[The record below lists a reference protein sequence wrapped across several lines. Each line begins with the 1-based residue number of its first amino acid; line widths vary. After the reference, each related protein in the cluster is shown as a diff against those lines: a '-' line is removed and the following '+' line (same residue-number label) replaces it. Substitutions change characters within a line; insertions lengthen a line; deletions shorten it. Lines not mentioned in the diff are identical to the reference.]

1 MKKYNPSRHT
11 CCCPNPEHDDENPSC
26 SYNPKTYSYKCFGCG
41 YTVDIVDAYMQS
53 SGCTFIE
60 ACEKL
65 FDLAQVS
72 YDFTEKGVL
81 TDREYRYPKPKYA
94 KNKDKVYEYWGSR
107 HISPET
113 IDYLGIMQDE
123 E

>member
-1 MKKYNPSRHT
+1 
-11 CCCPNPEHDDENPSC
+11 
-26 SYNPKTYSYKCFGCG
+26 
-41 YTVDIVDAYMQS
+41 MQS

-81 TDREYRYPKPKYA
+81 TDRKGKKLPLLCHGKISGYREIFNPVPLYIGDKRRDINADYTELRFSVES
-94 KNKDKVYEYWGSR
+94 KNEVKRVIDKFMSGE
-107 HISPET
+107 P
-113 IDYLGIMQDE
+113 LGTEFTRGLYYKASI
-123 E
+123 